1 VPARNVPPRRLE
13 QLLIGARGQSG
24 AAFAVGHPR
33 PSFGL
38 LAHLA
43 TTFVIPSSAPAS
55 YVATRAA
62 ICDIS
67 HTGARESLMH
77 PADMPFLRQ
86 LGREDSEALLSQMRR
101 RRLARG
107 QPIIHAGAAGDDVV
121 VVLDGRVKLVAYGV
135 DRREVVLGLRGPG
148 ELIGEMAALGGQRR
162 TASAVA
168 VDDVEV
174 AYFSAEE
181 LRRFVAGH
189 PGVALVLIRMLVRR
203 LSEADR
209 DRIDLATQDSVG
221 RVAKRLVELAE
232 DHGTPDGDGTR
243 IELSL
248 TQDELASWTG
258 ATRETVSR
266 ALALMR
272 RLGWIATDHRAIIVL
287 DPDALR
293 DRSGTTVA
301 R

>member
-1 VPARNVPPRRLE
+1 
-13 QLLIGARGQSG
+13 
-24 AAFAVGHPR
+24 
-33 PSFGL
+33 
-38 LAHLA
+38 
-43 TTFVIPSSAPAS
+43 
-55 YVATRAA
+55 
-62 ICDIS
+62 
-67 HTGARESLMH
+67 MH
-77 PADMPFLRQ
+77 PADMPFLKQ
-86 LGREDSEALLSQMRR
+86 LGREDAASLLSHMRR
-101 RRLARG
+101 RRASRG
-107 QPIIHAGAAGDDVV
+107 QPLLRAGAAGDEVV
-121 VVLDGRVKLVAYGV
+121 IVLEGRVKLVAYGA

-168 VDDVEV
+168 VDEDVQA
-174 AYFSAEE
+174 AYLSADE
-181 LRRFVAGH
+181 LRRFLAAH

-221 RVAKRLVELAE
+221 RVAKRLVELAAE
-232 DHGTPDGDGTR
+232 HGTPDGAGTR

-272 RLGWIATDHRAIIVL
+272 RLGWIGTDNRSITVL
-287 DPDALR
+287 DADALR
-293 DRSGTTVA
+293 ERSGAATT

>member
-1 VPARNVPPRRLE
+1 MS
-13 QLLIGARGQSG
+13 SG
-24 AAFAVGHPR
+24 H
-33 PSFGL
+33 
-38 LAHLA
+38 
-43 TTFVIPSSAPAS
+43 I
-55 YVATRAA
+55 
-62 ICDIS
+62 
-67 HTGARESLMH
+67 
-77 PADMPFLRQ
+77 PFLRQ
-86 LGREDSEALLSQMRR
+86 LGPDDADALVARVRKRKIARSEPLLR
-101 RRLARG
+101 
-107 QPIIHAGAAGDDVV
+107 AGAAGDE
-121 VVLDGRVKLVAYGV
+121 VVLVLSGRVKLVAYGA

-148 ELIGEMAALGGQRR
+148 DLIGEMAALGGQRR
-162 TASAVA
+162 TASVVA
-168 VDDVEV
+168 VDDVEA
-174 AYFSAEE
+174 AYLGADE
-181 LRRFVAGH
+181 LRRFLGTH
-189 PGVALVLIRMLVRR
+189 PSVALVLIRMLVRR

-272 RLGWIATDHRAIIVL
+272 RLGWIGTDGRSIIVL
-287 DPDALR
+287 DADALR
-293 DRSGTTVA
+293 ERSGATVT

>member
-1 VPARNVPPRRLE
+1 
-13 QLLIGARGQSG
+13 
-24 AAFAVGHPR
+24 
-33 PSFGL
+33 
-38 LAHLA
+38 
-43 TTFVIPSSAPAS
+43 
-55 YVATRAA
+55 
-62 ICDIS
+62 
-67 HTGARESLMH
+67 MH
-77 PADMPFLRQ
+77 PADMPFFRQ
-86 LGREDSEALLSQMRR
+86 LGREDADALLARMRR
-101 RRLARG
+101 RRVARG
-107 QPIIHAGAAGDDVV
+107 QPLLHAGAAGDDVV
-121 VVLDGRVKLVAYGV
+121 VVLEGRIKLVAYGV

-148 ELIGEMAALGGQRR
+148 DLIGEMAALGGQRR

-168 VDDVEV
+168 VDQVE
-174 AYFSAEE
+174 AGYLSAAE
-181 LRRFVAGH
+181 LRQFLGTH

-221 RVAKRLVELAE
+221 RVAKRLVELAA
-232 DHGTPDGDGTR
+232 DHGIPDGAGTR

-248 TQDELASWTG
+248 TQDDLASWTG

-272 RLGWIATDHRAIIVL
+272 RLGWIGTDHRSITVL

-293 DRSGTTVA
+293 ERSGVTAV